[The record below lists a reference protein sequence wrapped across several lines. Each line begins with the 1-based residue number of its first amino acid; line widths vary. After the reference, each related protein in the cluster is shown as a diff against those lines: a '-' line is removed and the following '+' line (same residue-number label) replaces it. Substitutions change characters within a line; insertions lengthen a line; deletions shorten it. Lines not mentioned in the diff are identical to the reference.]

1 MERLLESEYDLV
13 ELINVNIT
21 SSRSEL
27 TLNDFILENFNHLG
41 EVCNFIENFDG
52 GNFLQLNP
60 EFEDDLTSRFILST
74 FTQFLK
80 AVRDKLLDYIK
91 ETNQPYHM
99 EYEHIICDEKVP
111 LIESYFM
118 EE

>member
-1 MERLLESEYDLV
+1 M
-13 ELINVNIT
+13 
-21 SSRSEL
+21 
-27 TLNDFILENFNHLG
+27 
-41 EVCNFIENFDG
+41 
-52 GNFLQLNP
+52 
-60 EFEDDLTSRFILST
+60 ILSA

-99 EYEHIICDEKVP
+99 EYEHIICDERVP

-118 EE
+118 GE